1 MKKIVSIIIA
11 ALMLASICVP
21 CFATG
26 TVEITTN
33 GGTGDA
39 IVKTKTVDEAG
50 GNAEK
55 FIVSIPATTEIPWG
69 KESWDLTYSVESH
82 LGYGKKLTVNVS
94 GHGVMTYTVGADS
107 RTLAY
112 TLGGAT
118 AFTAADPVVYPAAD
132 QTINV
137 NVADR
142 AWKSAVVGEYQD
154 TLTFTV
160 AIA

>member
-21 CFATG
+21 SFAAD
-26 TVEITTN
+26 ITTN

-50 GNAEK
+50 ENAEK
-55 FIVSIPATTEIPWG
+55 FIVSIPATTTEIPWG
-69 KESWDLTYSVESH
+69 KDSKALTYSVESH

-107 RTLAY
+107 MTLAY

-118 AFTAADPVVYPAAD
+118 AFTAAGPVVYPAAD

>member
-11 ALMLASICVP
+11 VLMLASICVP
-21 CFATG
+21 SFAAD
-26 TVEITTN
+26 ITTN

-50 GNAEK
+50 ENAEK
-55 FIVSIPATTEIPWG
+55 FIVSIPAVTEIPWG
-69 KESWDLTYSVESH
+69 KDSQALTYSVESH

-94 GHGVMTYTVGADS
+94 GHDVMTYTVGANS
-107 RTLAY
+107 MTLDY
-112 TLGGAT
+112 TLGGTT
-118 AFTAADPVVYPAAD
+118 AFTAEGPVVYPAVE

>member
-1 MKKIVSIIIA
+1 MQS
-11 ALMLASICVP
+11 LRQRPL
-21 CFATG
+21 
-26 TVEITTN
+26 
-33 GGTGDA
+33 
-39 IVKTKTVDEAG
+39 TKQAK
-50 GNAEK
+50 NAEK

-69 KESWDLTYSVESH
+69 KASQDLTYSVESH

-107 RTLAY
+107 MTLDY

-118 AFTAADPVVYPAAD
+118 AFTAARPVVYPAAE

>member
-21 CFATG
+21 SFAAD
-26 TVEITTN
+26 ITTN

-50 GNAEK
+50 ENAEK

-69 KESWDLTYSVESH
+69 KDSKALTYSVESH

-107 RTLAY
+107 MTLDY
-112 TLGGAT
+112 TLGGTT

-132 QTINV
+132 QTISV

-160 AIA
+160 AIAEV

>member
-21 CFATG
+21 AFAAD
-26 TVEITTN
+26 ITTN

-50 GNAEK
+50 ENAEK
-55 FIVSIPATTEIPWG
+55 FTVSIPATTEIPWG
-69 KESWDLTYSVESH
+69 KASQDLTYSVESH

-107 RTLAY
+107 MTLDY
-112 TLGGAT
+112 TLGGTT
-118 AFTAADPVVYPAAD
+118 AFTAAGPVVYPADD

-160 AIA
+160 AIAEV

>member
-11 ALMLASICVP
+11 TLMLASICVP
-21 CFATG
+21 SFAAD
-26 TVEITTN
+26 ITTN

-50 GNAEK
+50 ENAEK

-69 KESWDLTYSVESH
+69 KDSKALTYSVESH

-107 RTLAY
+107 MTLDY

-118 AFTAADPVVYPAAD
+118 AFTAAGPVVYPADD

>member
-1 MKKIVSIIIA
+1 MKKIVSIILA
-11 ALMLASICVP
+11 VLMLAGICVP
-21 CFATG
+21 SFAAD
-26 TVEITTN
+26 ITTN

-50 GNAEK
+50 ENAEK

-69 KESWDLTYSVESH
+69 KDSQALTYSVESH

-94 GHGVMTYTVGADS
+94 GHDVMTYTVGADS
-107 RTLAY
+107 MTLDY

-118 AFTAADPVVYPAAD
+118 AFTAADPVVYPAVE

>member
-1 MKKIVSIIIA
+1 MKKIVSIILA
-11 ALMLASICVP
+11 VLMLASICVP
-21 CFATG
+21 SFAAD
-26 TVEITTN
+26 ITTN

-50 GNAEK
+50 ENAEK

-69 KESWDLTYSVESH
+69 KDSQALTYSVESH

-94 GHGVMTYTVGADS
+94 GHDVMTYTVGADS
-107 RTLAY
+107 MTLDY

-118 AFTAADPVVYPAAD
+118 AFTARGPVVYPAVE

-137 NVADR
+137 NVAER

>member
-21 CFATG
+21 SFAAD
-26 TVEITTN
+26 ITTN

-50 GNAEK
+50 ENAEK

-69 KESWDLTYSVESH
+69 KDSQALTYSVESH

-107 RTLAY
+107 MTLDY

-118 AFTAADPVVYPAAD
+118 AFTAGPVVYPAAE

>member
-11 ALMLASICVP
+11 VLMLASICVP
-21 CFATG
+21 SFAAD
-26 TVEITTN
+26 ITTN

-50 GNAEK
+50 ENAEK

-69 KESWDLTYSVESH
+69 KDSQALTYSVESH

-94 GHGVMTYTVGADS
+94 GHDVMTYTVGADS
-107 RTLAY
+107 MTLDY

-118 AFTAADPVVYPAAD
+118 AFTARGPVVYPAVE

-137 NVADR
+137 NVAER

>member
-11 ALMLASICVP
+11 VLMLASICVP
-21 CFATG
+21 SFAAD
-26 TVEITTN
+26 ITTN

-50 GNAEK
+50 ENAEK
-55 FIVSIPATTEIPWG
+55 FTVSIPATTEIPWG
-69 KESWDLTYSVESH
+69 KDSQALTYSVESH

-94 GHGVMTYTVGADS
+94 GHDVMTYTVGADS
-107 RTLAY
+107 MTLDY

-118 AFTAADPVVYPAAD
+118 AFTAEGPVVYPAVE

-160 AIA
+160 VIA

>member
-21 CFATG
+21 SFAAD
-26 TVEITTN
+26 ITTN

-50 GNAEK
+50 ENAEK
-55 FIVSIPATTEIPWG
+55 FTVSIPATTEIPWG
-69 KESWDLTYSVESH
+69 KDSKALTYSVESH

-94 GHGVMTYTVGADS
+94 GHGVMTYTVGTDS
-107 RTLAY
+107 MTLDY

-118 AFTAADPVVYPAAD
+118 AFTAAGPVVYPADD

-160 AIA
+160 AIAEV

>member
-11 ALMLASICVP
+11 VLMLASICVP
-21 CFATG
+21 SFAAD
-26 TVEITTN
+26 ITTN

-50 GNAEK
+50 ENAEK
-55 FIVSIPATTEIPWG
+55 FIVSIPAVTEIPWG
-69 KESWDLTYSVESH
+69 KDSQALTYSVESH

-94 GHGVMTYTVGADS
+94 GHDVMTYTVGADS
-107 RTLAY
+107 MTLDY

-118 AFTAADPVVYPAAD
+118 AFTARGPVVYPAVE

-137 NVADR
+137 NVTDR

>member
-11 ALMLASICVP
+11 VLMLASICVP
-21 CFATG
+21 SFAAD
-26 TVEITTN
+26 ITTN

-50 GNAEK
+50 ENAEK
-55 FIVSIPATTEIPWG
+55 FIVSIPAVTEIPWG
-69 KESWDLTYSVESH
+69 KDSQALTYSVESH

-94 GHGVMTYTVGADS
+94 GHDVMTYTVGTDS
-107 RTLAY
+107 MTLDY

-118 AFTAADPVVYPAAD
+118 AFTARGPVVYPAVE

-137 NVADR
+137 NVTDR

>member
-21 CFATG
+21 AFAAD
-26 TVEITTN
+26 ITTN

-50 GNAEK
+50 ENAEK

-69 KESWDLTYSVESH
+69 KDSQALTYSVESH

-107 RTLAY
+107 MTLDY

-118 AFTAADPVVYPAAD
+118 AFTAAGPVVYPAAE
-132 QTINV
+132 QTISV

>member
-11 ALMLASICVP
+11 VLMLASICVP
-21 CFATG
+21 SFAAD
-26 TVEITTN
+26 ITTN

-69 KESWDLTYSVESH
+69 KDSKALTYSVESH

-107 RTLAY
+107 MTLDY
-112 TLGGAT
+112 TLGGTT
-118 AFTAADPVVYPAAD
+118 AFTAAGPVVYPAAD

-137 NVADR
+137 NVAES

>member
-11 ALMLASICVP
+11 ALMLASICVHS
-21 CFATG
+21 FAAD
-26 TVEITTN
+26 ITTN

-50 GNAEK
+50 ENAEK

-69 KESWDLTYSVESH
+69 KDSKALTYSVESH

-107 RTLAY
+107 MTLDY

-118 AFTAADPVVYPAAD
+118 AFTAAGPVVYPADD

-160 AIA
+160 AIAEV

>member
-1 MKKIVSIIIA
+1 MKKIVSIILA
-11 ALMLASICVP
+11 VLMLASICVP
-21 CFATG
+21 SFAAD
-26 TVEITTN
+26 ITTN

-50 GNAEK
+50 ENAEK

-69 KESWDLTYSVESH
+69 KDSKALTYSVESH

-107 RTLAY
+107 MTLDY
-112 TLGGAT
+112 TLGGTT
-118 AFTAADPVVYPAAD
+118 AFTAAGPVVYPAVE

>member
-21 CFATG
+21 AFAAD
-26 TVEITTN
+26 ITTN

-50 GNAEK
+50 ENAEK

-69 KESWDLTYSVESH
+69 KDSKALTYSVESH

-107 RTLAY
+107 MTLDY

-118 AFTAADPVVYPAAD
+118 AFTAAGPVVYPADD

-160 AIA
+160 AIAEV

>member
-11 ALMLASICVP
+11 VLMLASICVP
-21 CFATG
+21 SFAAD
-26 TVEITTN
+26 ITTN
-33 GGTGDA
+33 GGRGDA

-50 GNAEK
+50 ENAEK
-55 FIVSIPATTEIPWG
+55 FIVSIPAVTEIPWG
-69 KESWDLTYSVESH
+69 KDSQALTYSVESH

-94 GHGVMTYTVGADS
+94 GSGVMTYTVGADS
-107 RTLAY
+107 MTLDY

-118 AFTAADPVVYPAAD
+118 AFTAEGPVVYPAVEK
-132 QTINV
+132 TINV

>member
-21 CFATG
+21 SFAAD
-26 TVEITTN
+26 ITTN

-50 GNAEK
+50 ESAEK
-55 FIVSIPATTEIPWG
+55 FIVKIPATTEIPWG
-69 KESWDLTYSVESH
+69 KDSQALTYSVESH

-107 RTLAY
+107 MTLDY
-112 TLGGAT
+112 TLGGTT

-160 AIA
+160 AIAEV